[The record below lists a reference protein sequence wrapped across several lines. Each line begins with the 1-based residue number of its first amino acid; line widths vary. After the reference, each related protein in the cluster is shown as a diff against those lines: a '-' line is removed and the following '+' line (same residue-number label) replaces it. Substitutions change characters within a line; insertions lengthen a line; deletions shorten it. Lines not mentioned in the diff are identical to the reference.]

1 MLSNQFKYEVID
13 PSFDNE
19 VIRRFNNRK
28 EALWF
33 VEASQGGLMLIKN
46 SDYVEPVIETDY
58 EKGLRE
64 CGPCIF

>member
-1 MLSNQFKYEVID
+1 MFKYEVID

-46 SDYVEPVIETDY
+46 ADYVEPVIESDY
-58 EKGLRE
+58 EKGLRGCGE
-64 CGPCIF
+64 CLL

>member
-1 MLSNQFKYEVID
+1 LKAFKYEVID

-46 SDYVEPVIETDY
+46 SDYVEPVIESDY
-58 EKGLRE
+58 EKASRE
-64 CGPCIF
+64 CGECLL